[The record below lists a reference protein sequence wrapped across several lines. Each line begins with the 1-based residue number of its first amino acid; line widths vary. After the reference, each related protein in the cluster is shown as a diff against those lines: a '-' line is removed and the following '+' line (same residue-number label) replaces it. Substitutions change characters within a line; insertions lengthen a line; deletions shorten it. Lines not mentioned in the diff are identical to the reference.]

1 MPTKPNKNRKHG
13 KDYLDEAV
21 AKSTYHKK
29 PITRSRAIKAGILGI
44 LLGTTGIHNAMM
56 RNKKRGFIHLLF
68 SSAAFGMFFLPIS
81 HAFTVVYLCKHGG
94 ECIDISSYDDT
105 LNILVIAGFILFFA
119 SIVWGIVEG
128 IIILKNCKSFPK
140 KID

>member
-1 MPTKPNKNRKHG
+1 MPTKPSHKKHG

-21 AKSTYHKK
+21 AKSTYRKK

-56 RNKKRGFIHLLF
+56 RNKKRGFVHLMY
-68 SSAAFGMFFLPIS
+68 SSATFGMFFLPICHGIS
-81 HAFTVVYLCKHGG
+81 VVYKCQHGG
-94 ECIDISSYDDT
+94 ECIDMSSYDDT
-105 LNILVIAGFILFFA
+105 LNFILIAGIVLFLA

-128 IIILKNCKSFPK
+128 VIILKHAGDYPK
-140 KID
+140 KND

>member
-1 MPTKPNKNRKHG
+1 MPTAPSKHRKHG

-21 AKSTYHKK
+21 AKSTFRKK

-44 LLGTTGIHNAMM
+44 LLGTTGIHNAIM
-56 RNKKRGFIHLLF
+56 RNKKRGFVHLLF
-68 SSAAFGMFFLPIS
+68 SSAAFGMFFLPLC
-81 HAFTVVYLCKHGG
+81 HAFSVVYLCRHGG
-94 ECIDISSYDDT
+94 ECVDMSSYDDT
-105 LNILVIAGFILFFA
+105 LNALVIAGFILFFA

>member
-1 MPTKPNKNRKHG
+1 MPTKPNRNRKHG

-56 RNKKRGFIHLLF
+56 RNKKRGFVHLLY
-68 SSAAFGMFFLPIS
+68 SSFTFGMVFLPLC
-81 HAFTVVYLCKHGG
+81 HGFLVVYQCRHGG
-94 ECIDISSYDDT
+94 ECIDISGYDDT
-105 LNILVIAGFILFFA
+105 LNAIVIAGLILFFA
-119 SIVWGIVEG
+119 SIVWGVVEG
-128 IIILKNCKSFPK
+128 VIILKNYKSFPK
-140 KID
+140 KKD